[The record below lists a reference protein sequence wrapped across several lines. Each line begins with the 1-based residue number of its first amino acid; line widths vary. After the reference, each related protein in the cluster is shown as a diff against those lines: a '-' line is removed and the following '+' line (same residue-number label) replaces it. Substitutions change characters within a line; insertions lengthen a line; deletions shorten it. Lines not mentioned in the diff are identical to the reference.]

1 MQSRPKAVWNP
12 ALTPLPKKVPKSKSG
27 KWNSFSEIY
36 FHCASLTRLWLSL
49 QSKEKNWEKIF
60 KQHHSALDLIGCRS
74 SCSVWSNHP
83 FFLPSQ
89 RHRDPPEVPRRSLSS
104 TCDVSRGCGTL
115 AGPTTSDRDQTENN
129 TWDPGL
135 CIYMHYGLVGD
146 GTSSTLQFHHHL
158 ILILNTKL
166 QCNVGEKS
174 SAMCRTAL
182 WWLVFNKHCLCN
194 KRRDPS

>member
-27 KWNSFSEIY
+27 KWNRFSEIC

-83 FFLPSQ
+83 FFPPSQ
-89 RHRDPPEVPRRSLSS
+89 RHRDPPKAEPIQHLRCQQGMWNLGRADHQWQGQNWEQHMRPWPLHTYALWSS
-104 TCDVSRGCGTL
+104 
-115 AGPTTSDRDQTENN
+115 
-129 TWDPGL
+129 
-135 CIYMHYGLVGD
+135 GD
-146 GTSSTLQFHHHL
+146 GTSSTLQFYHHL
-158 ILILNTKL
+158 LLILNTEL

-194 KRRDPS
+194 ERRDPS